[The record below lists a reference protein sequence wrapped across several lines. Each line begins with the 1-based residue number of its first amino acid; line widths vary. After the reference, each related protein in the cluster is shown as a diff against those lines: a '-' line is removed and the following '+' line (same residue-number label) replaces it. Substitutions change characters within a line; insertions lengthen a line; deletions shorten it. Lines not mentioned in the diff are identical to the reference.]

1 MEVTTTDFK
10 GLLIIKPRVFGDDRG
25 YFYESY
31 NRQGFYSAGI
41 EYSFIQDNQSESHKG
56 VIRGLHYQL
65 EPHAQTKLVRVL
77 CGKIYDV
84 VVDLRSESPMFGNWF
99 GLELSAE
106 NKLQL
111 LVPKGFAHGF
121 SVLSDKAI
129 VLYKTDDFYSRESE
143 RGIVYN
149 DPILG
154 IDWQTGAGQETVSE
168 KDKVLPRFA
177 DADYSFQF

>member
-1 MEVTTTDFK
+1 MEVITTGFE
-10 GLLIIKPRVFGDDRG
+10 GLLVIKPRVFRDDRG

-31 NRQGFYSAGI
+31 NRQAFAEAGI
-41 EYSFIQDNQSESHKG
+41 DIPFVQDNQSESRKG

-77 CGKIYDV
+77 FGKIYDV
-84 VVDLRSESPMFGNWF
+84 VVDLRTGPRFGQWY
-99 GLELSAE
+99 GLELSDE
-106 NKLQL
+106 NKFQL

-129 VLYKTDDFYSRESE
+129 VLYKTDDFYAREAE

-149 DPILG
+149 DPSLG
-154 IDWQTGAGQETVSE
+154 IDWHTDSGKENVSE
-168 KDKVLPRFA
+168 KDRLLPPFA
-177 DADYSFQF
+177 HAEYSF